1 MNMLSII
8 RSEFTIFS
16 QEIRELNIIS
26 HYYSIIDRDTKKYT
40 PPQQFLPCRDV
51 LFNISPLKKSPSE
64 WVPASRHLF

>member
-26 HYYSIIDRDTKKYT
+26 HYYYIIDRDTKK
-40 PPQQFLPCRDV
+40 
-51 LFNISPLKKSPSE
+51 
-64 WVPASRHLF
+64 

>member
-26 HYYSIIDRDTKKYT
+26 YYYYIIDRDTKK
-40 PPQQFLPCRDV
+40 
-51 LFNISPLKKSPSE
+51 
-64 WVPASRHLF
+64 